1 MLMRLNRP
9 ISPEINGPIFAVV
22 NKNVH
27 YLHDTL
33 LETLNMVKKS
43 GLQRFWYIVRILRQ
57 LVPKRLRYTDFGGY
71 QTSKNWK

>member
-1 MLMRLNRP
+1 MLIRLNSP

-27 YLHDTL
+27 YLYDTL

-43 GLQRFWYIVRILRQ
+43 GFQRFWYIVRILPQ
-57 LVPKRLRYTDFGGY
+57 LVPKRLRYTDFGGNQKLKY
-71 QTSKNWK
+71 WK

>member
-1 MLMRLNRP
+1 MLIRLNRP

-22 NKNVH
+22 NKNVD

-43 GLQRFWYIVRILRQ
+43 GLQRFWYIVRILPQ
-57 LVPKRLRYTDFGGY
+57 LLARSLRYKDIGGH